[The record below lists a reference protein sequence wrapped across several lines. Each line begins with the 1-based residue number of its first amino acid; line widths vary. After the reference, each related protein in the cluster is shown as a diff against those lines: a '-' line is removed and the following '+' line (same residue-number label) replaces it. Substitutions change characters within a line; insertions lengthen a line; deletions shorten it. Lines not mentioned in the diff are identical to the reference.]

1 MLTPVPVPR
10 FQNCGSMIIYVN
22 PGHKILQE
30 IKSTEKKIIYGCW
43 KATLLDAFLNG
54 TEDVYYLL
62 FISGCT
68 TILVASPPH
77 SPGTSPQFSLSNIA
91 KPIRYSV
98 RSRAVFLPAP
108 TLAPATDPAPSKSR
122 HSTIK
127 KKFWQHPT
135 FLARTNSFIFN
146 YSITGSFWIRL

>member
-1 MLTPVPVPR
+1 M
-10 FQNCGSMIIYVN
+10 
-22 PGHKILQE
+22 
-30 IKSTEKKIIYGCW
+30 
-43 KATLLDAFLNG
+43 
-54 TEDVYYLL
+54 
-62 FISGCT
+62 
-68 TILVASPPH
+68 VASPPH
-77 SPGTSPQFSLSNIA
+77 SPGTFPQFSLSNIA

-127 KKFWQHPT
+127 KKFGQHPT

-146 YSITGSFWIRL
+146 YSITGSFLIRLKTMLERTKKISFRISSILSKVEPESGAGAGSD